1 MRLFASVVV
10 CVSVLGAL
18 GLAPSAARAADPTEP
33 AFRALYKELVETNTT
48 LSSGDCT
55 VAAQQIAARMKA
67 AGYADADLNVFT
79 APGHPK
85 EGGLIATLHGRDPK
99 AKAILLL
106 AHIDV
111 VEAKRADWT
120 RDPFTLV
127 EENGYFY
134 GRGTSDDK
142 AMAAA
147 FADNMIRYRKEGFR
161 PRRDVK
167 LALTCGEE
175 NGGLAFDGAEWL
187 VKTHKDLIDAEF
199 ALNEGAGGA
208 LDDKGRRVYMGI
220 QAGEKVYQ
228 DFRLEA
234 TNPGGHSSLPRP
246 DNAIYHVAVALAH
259 LSAYE
264 FPIRMSDTTKAYFTR
279 TAPLVGGEA
288 AAAMTTLVAHP
299 DDKAADAIVSRDPVW
314 HSMLRTTCVA
324 TMLEGGHAP
333 NALPQR
339 AAANVNC
346 RIFPGMSVPEVQAIL
361 TAVVNDPKVS
371 VTPVGNLAPTPPP
384 PPLTERVLGPA
395 EAVAHAMWPGVPVLP
410 MMSTGATDGSY
421 LNAGG
426 IPTYGLSGMFADASL
441 GNIHGLNERISVQSL
456 MEGREYLYRVVKLYA
471 DGK

>member
-1 MRLFASVVV
+1 MRIFGVVV
-10 CVSVLGAL
+10 MC
-18 GLAPSAARAADPTEP
+18 GLILSPLLASAAAKGPDASEP

-55 VAAQQIAARMKA
+55 VAARQIAMRLKA
-67 AGYADADLNVFT
+67 AGYAEADLNVFT

-85 EGGLIATLHGRDPK
+85 EGGLIATLHGADPK
-99 AKAILLL
+99 ARAILLL
-106 AHIDV
+106 AHLDV

-120 RDPFTLV
+120 RDPFSLV
-127 EENGYFY
+127 EEDGYFY
-134 GRGTSDDK
+134 GRGASDDK

-147 FADNMIRYRKEGFR
+147 FADNMIRYKQEGFK
-161 PRRDVK
+161 PRRDIK

-187 VKTHKDLIDAEF
+187 VKSHKDLIDAEF
-199 ALNEGAGGA
+199 ALNEGAGG
-208 LDDKGRRVYMGI
+208 LVDPSGKRIYLGI

-246 DNAIYHVAVALAH
+246 DNAIYHVAVALAR
-259 LSAYE
+259 LSTFE
-264 FPIRMSDTTKAYFTR
+264 FPIQTSDTTRAYFTR
-279 TAPLVGGEA
+279 TAALVGGEA
-288 AAAMTTLVAHP
+288 GAAMTALIANP
-299 DDKAADAIVSRDPVW
+299 QDKAADAVVSRDPVW
-314 HSMLRTTCVA
+314 HSLLRTTCVA
-324 TMLEGGHAP
+324 TLLEGGHAP

-346 RIFPGMSVPEVQAIL
+346 RIFPGMPVATVQAMLKSVIS
-361 TAVVNDPKVS
+361 DDKVTI
-371 VTPVGNLAPTPPP
+371 TPVGDLAPTPPP
-384 PPLTERVLGPA
+384 PPLSAQVLGPA
-395 EAVAHAMWPGVPVLP
+395 EAVAHEMWPGVPVLP
-410 MMSTGATDGSY
+410 TMSTGATDGSY

-426 IPTYGLSGMFADASL
+426 IPTYGLSGMFSDASM

-456 MEGREYLYRVVKLYA
+456 LEGRQYLYRVVKLYA

>member
-1 MRLFASVVV
+1 MMRLTLVAAGVVLALAS
-10 CVSVLGAL
+10 GAV
-18 GLAPSAARAADPTEP
+18 AQPAADPTEP

-55 VAAQQIAARMKA
+55 VAAAQIATRLKA
-67 AGYADADLNVFT
+67 VGYAEPDVRVFT

-85 EGGLIATLHGRDPK
+85 EGGLLATLHGTDPN

-106 AHIDV
+106 AHLDV

-127 EENGYFY
+127 EEGGYFY
-134 GRGTSDDK
+134 GRGTMDDK
-142 AMAAA
+142 AMAAVI
-147 FADNMIRYRKEGFR
+147 ADLMIRYKQQGFT
-161 PRRDVK
+161 PRREVK

-187 VKTHKDLIDAEF
+187 VKQHKDWIDAEF
-199 ALNEGAGGA
+199 ALNEGADGR
-208 LDDKGRRVYMGI
+208 LDDTGKRSYLGI

-228 DFRLEA
+228 DFRIEA

-246 DNAIYHVAVALAH
+246 DNAIYHIANALGRLATFD
-259 LSAYE
+259 
-264 FPIRMSDTTKAYFTR
+264 FPIQLSDTTKAYFTR
-279 TAPLVGGEA
+279 TAGLVGGDPA
-288 AAAMTTLVAHP
+288 KAMLALVANP
-299 DDKAADAIVSRDPVW
+299 ADRQADAIVSRDPVW

-324 TMLEGGHAP
+324 TLLEGGHAA

-346 RIFPGMSVPEVQAIL
+346 RIFPGMSVPQVQATL
-361 TAVVNDPKVS
+361 TTVISDPKVS
-371 VTPVGNLAPTPPP
+371 ITAVGDLAPTPPA
-384 PPLTERVLGPA
+384 PPLTEKVLGPA
-395 EAVAHAMWPGVPVLP
+395 EAVAHQMWPGVPVLP

-426 IPTYGLSGMFADASL
+426 IPTYGLTGMFSDRSL
-441 GNIHGLNERISVQSL
+441 GNIHGLNEHISVQSL
-456 MEGREYLYRVVKLYA
+456 MEGREYLFRVVKLYA
-471 DGK
+471 NAK

>member
-1 MRLFASVVV
+1 MRVFGVVV
-10 CVSVLGAL
+10 LCGSILWGLGGAAPPAL
-18 GLAPSAARAADPTEP
+18 AADPTEP

-48 LSSGDCT
+48 LSAGDCT
-55 VAAQQIAARMKA
+55 VAARQIAARMKA
-67 AGYADADLNVFT
+67 AGYPDADLNVFT
-79 APGHPK
+79 APGHPR
-85 EGGLIATLHGRDPK
+85 EGGLIATLHGRDSK
-99 AKAILLL
+99 ARAILLL

-111 VEAKRADWT
+111 VEARRADWT
-120 RDPFTLV
+120 RDPFALV
-127 EENGYFY
+127 EEGGYFY

-147 FADNMIRYRKEGFR
+147 FADNMIRYRQEGFH
-161 PRRDVK
+161 PRRDIK

-199 ALNEGAGGA
+199 ALNEGAGGM
-208 LDDKGRRVYMGI
+208 LDAAGKRVSLGI

-246 DNAIYHVAVALAH
+246 DNAIYHVAVALAR

-264 FPIRMSDTTKAYFTR
+264 FPIRMNDATRAFFTR

-288 AAAMTTLVAHP
+288 ATAMTTLVAHP
-299 DDKAADAIVSRDPVW
+299 DDKAADAILSRDPVW

-346 RIFPGMSVPEVQAIL
+346 RIFPGQAVADVQEIL
-361 TAVVNDPKVS
+361 ARVVDDPKVS
-371 VTPVGNLAPTPPP
+371 ITPVGALAPTPPAP
-384 PPLTERVLGPA
+384 ALTARVLGPA
-395 EAVAHAMWPGVPVLP
+395 EAVAHEMWPGVPVLP

-441 GNIHGLNERISVQSL
+441 GNIHGLNERISVQAL
-456 MEGREYLYRVVKLYA
+456 MEGRQYLYRVVKLYA